1 MWTFAIAGK
10 KQVTHFVRDDNLEL
24 RRDGSIVRVA
34 AQPACGRQAM
44 LRPYNL
50 RSARADCPVWRG
62 RYEARRRIS
71 PDAVCTSTR
80 PPLPAPTRARNE
92 CLPCSSTATGM
103 SVLISPELASAA
115 R

>member
-24 RRDGSIVRVA
+24 RRDGSIVPGWGA
-34 AQPACGRQAM
+34 AM